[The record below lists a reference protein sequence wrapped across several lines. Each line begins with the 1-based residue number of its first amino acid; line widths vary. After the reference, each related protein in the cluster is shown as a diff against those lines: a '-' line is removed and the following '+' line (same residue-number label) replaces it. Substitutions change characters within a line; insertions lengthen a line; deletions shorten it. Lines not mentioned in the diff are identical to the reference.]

1 VDPVW
6 YVSEQEIQFLN
17 SFKMKISV
25 ILGILQM
32 SLGIVQKGLNA
43 KYRGDKLEFL
53 HEFVPQLTMLLC
65 LFGYMD
71 LLIIIKWLTNYL
83 GQEHTAPS
91 IITTMVGM
99 FLESGRVQ
107 GQPLFWGQQAF
118 SICMVRKF
126 FSLVTFVWLVI
137 VSICVPW
144 MLLAK
149 PLLLRQE
156 HIKRD

>member
-1 VDPVW
+1 
-6 YVSEQEIQFLN
+6 
-17 SFKMKISV
+17 MKISV
-25 ILGILQM
+25 IIGILQM

-43 KYRGDKLEFL
+43 KYRGDRLEFL

-71 LLIIIKWLTNYL
+71 LLIIIKWRTNYL

-126 FSLVTFVWLVI
+126 
-137 VSICVPW
+137 
-144 MLLAK
+144 
-149 PLLLRQE
+149 
-156 HIKRD
+156 